1 LSINNLYIEACRG
14 GKEEENRLFK
24 ALTVRFR
31 LFTIQRIRNEQDA
44 EEIVQIALAVI
55 YQEYEALDI
64 RTSFAAWAYR
74 VLERRILNFLNK
86 KKKLAEREVQFQ
98 EEYIPLDLPTDIEI
112 NNIKGRLLECL
123 RKICRTNS
131 RYARI
136 LNMHYQGYKTE
147 EICKKMNITS
157 ENCYTILSRARSLL
171 EYCLDN
177 REIS

>member
-1 LSINNLYIEACRG
+1 MSINSLYIEACRG
-14 GKEEENRLFK
+14 GKEEENCLFK

-55 YQEYEALDI
+55 YQEYKALDI

-74 VLERRILNFLNK
+74 VLERRILNFLDK
-86 KKKLAEREVQFQ
+86 KKKLAEREVQLQ
-98 EEYIPLDLPTDIEI
+98 EEYIPLDSPTDIEI
-112 NNIKGRLLECL
+112 NNIKCRLLECL

-147 EICKKMNITS
+147 EICKKMKITS
-157 ENCYTILSRARSLL
+157 ENYYTILSRARSLL

-177 REIS
+177 GEIS